1 MSNIWVEV
9 IIKYA
14 VKEAEFLE
22 EELRAAKSETDII
35 QRFLRLGRAWG
46 HAKSI
51 HDAVDK
57 VMDELEPEY
66 DIARDYP

>member
-9 IIKYA
+9 LIKHA
-14 VKEAEFLE
+14 VIKAEFLE
-22 EELRAAKSETDII
+22 EELRAAKSEDDII
-35 QRFLRLGRAWG
+35 QKFLRLSRAWG

-51 HDAVDK
+51 HDAVDE
-57 VMDELEPEY
+57 VMDTLEPEY